1 VFFSPSS
8 LSCWRWAGTT
18 LGGMMKRKNIE
29 EQNWRFVNNRQKI
42 HTNTMWKSQS
52 DEEFNQIS
60 RRNKDR
66 VTQKNHDWM
75 HNLQSETRI
84 MMKSIQEDG
93 QRRMHNEKR
102 LEQTSLDHNN
112 LFRVGKG
119 VWYRIRKPEK
129 WMEKYYSHWWSI
141 CYSKYI

>member
-1 VFFSPSS
+1 
-8 LSCWRWAGTT
+8 
-18 LGGMMKRKNIE
+18 
-29 EQNWRFVNNRQKI
+29 
-42 HTNTMWKSQS
+42 
-52 DEEFNQIS
+52 
-60 RRNKDR
+60 
-66 VTQKNHDWM
+66 M

-119 VWYRIRKPEK
+119 V
-129 WMEKYYSHWWSI
+129 
-141 CYSKYI
+141 